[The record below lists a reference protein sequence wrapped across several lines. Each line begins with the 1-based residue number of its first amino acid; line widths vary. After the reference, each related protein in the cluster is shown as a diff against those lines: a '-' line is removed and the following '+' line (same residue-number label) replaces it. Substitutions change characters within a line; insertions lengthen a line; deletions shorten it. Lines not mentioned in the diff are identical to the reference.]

1 MNLQYHQ
8 PILPGET
15 YYLFSRAIGFEKL
28 FVTEDNYR
36 FFLEKFFH
44 HVSPVAD
51 LYTYT
56 MLPNHFHLLARI
68 KPAEEF
74 ADYFQYFKQKPI
86 DHATDL
92 PDFIAERF
100 SNWLNSYTK
109 SFNKVYKRRGSL
121 FLDRIKRSRALTDKD
136 FCNFLFYVHKNAVHH
151 NYTKA
156 IGHWAWDGYKE
167 LISSGPTQ
175 LLRNEVLQ
183 FFGSHDAFI
192 KFHDREIIIKPGD
205 WEDV

>member
-15 YYLFSRAIGFEKL
+15 YHLFSRAIGFEKL

-92 PDFIAERF
+92 PDFITERF

-156 IGHWAWDGYKE
+156 IGHGMD
-167 LISSGPTQ
+167 I
-175 LLRNEVLQ
+175 RN
-183 FFGSHDAFI
+183 
-192 KFHDREIIIKPGD
+192 
-205 WEDV
+205 

>member
-15 YYLFSRAIGFEKL
+15 YHLFSRAIGFEKL

-92 PDFIAERF
+92 PDFITERF
-100 SNWLNSYTK
+100 RQIKK
-109 SFNKVYKRRGSL
+109 SENKFIRFNCHTFIFR
-121 FLDRIKRSRALTDKD
+121 
-136 FCNFLFYVHKNAVHH
+136 NFK
-151 NYTKA
+151 K
-156 IGHWAWDGYKE
+156 
-167 LISSGPTQ
+167 S
-175 LLRNEVLQ
+175 
-183 FFGSHDAFI
+183 
-192 KFHDREIIIKPGD
+192 
-205 WEDV
+205 